1 MRIVCWQTI
10 LVKYHILFFSKI
22 RKDVEKFVVCCSRD
36 WRFKGH
42 APIEQTNRCL
52 SLPLSLEQE
61 KLMGCEGTHKLY
73 PAVEYAQ
80 KYLVKWALRI
90 SPEQRI
96 CLLPLKKIFTWV
108 ILANLQPHR
117 LGW

>member
-1 MRIVCWQTI
+1 MKIVCWQTI
-10 LVKYHILFFSKI
+10 LVKYHTLIFRRFGKILKNLSSAAVVIGALRVMPQLNKPTAVSLSRCPWSK
-22 RKDVEKFVVCCSRD
+22 R
-36 WRFKGH
+36 
-42 APIEQTNRCL
+42 
-52 SLPLSLEQE
+52 
-61 KLMGCEGTHKLY
+61 EGTQKLY

-96 CLLPLKKIFTWV
+96 CFLPLKKIFTWV